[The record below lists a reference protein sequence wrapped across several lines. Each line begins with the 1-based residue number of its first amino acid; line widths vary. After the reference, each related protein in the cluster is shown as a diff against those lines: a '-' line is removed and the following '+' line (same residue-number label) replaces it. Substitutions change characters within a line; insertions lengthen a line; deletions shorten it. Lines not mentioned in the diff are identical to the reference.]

1 MAHNYLQLSLD
12 VVRALVGPENAQ
24 LLQLNASQCGALK
37 MKLQEAA
44 TNIQDFVDSLS
55 PIDRRLYEKCCK
67 TVLQEFYRVVKD
79 AEAIIHSCCDKNW
92 LQAAIK
98 LANNTEAFVDVIF
111 KLDWCTAVLG
121 NLSRDVIPGER
132 NLPKYF
138 AASIAE
144 VDQAGMMGEIERMLR
159 VDAMDDRKN
168 LRRRLG
174 ELQNGTEAL
183 DLHPDIILH
192 LLRITDPAAEDE
204 QKTEKGDFLLTIE
217 PKELRKMQL
226 IGAGAFAVVYK
237 INWLGQSFAGKYNR
251 EPLCLL
257 YLNERKILADL
268 CHPHVAQ
275 IFGCTISDPCCLV
288 MELMHTDLLW
298 HIECFSRCKSSDREA
313 LFELPVAVD
322 IMLQIAE
329 GMEYL
334 HRKRIVHRDLNPSNI
349 LINPVD
355 ILEMAD
361 AGYVQAKLTGFSVAE
376 QITCNSCF
384 AEKHVPET
392 CSLRECFSELEC
404 VGTTIWMAPELERYE
419 SSWGNPFKPDVYSY
433 ALTCCAIL
441 TGKFPFDGTTSISE
455 ARARTKAG
463 MRPTLP
469 ASLPKSLS
477 FLIERCWDTDAS
489 MRPPFFE
496 ICAELRRVKYLL
508 MSVDA
513 AATCEKCEQ
522 DQWGSM
528 FTNSEVSEKP
538 EVDEIEGRVTMLEA
552 YSVGESDTSRSM
564 VGKGETNEMATGGEI
579 TSGSMFVE
587 LGTPETLS
595 GGELRT
601 CGSKLETHAMPTI
614 DEIRTRESRIEKL
627 GTHYMPM
634 NFATL
639 GTNFLECQHE
649 SGPQI
654 SFCWR
659 VGDEDS
665 TLELV
670 FRSAESMSRV
680 VGLGLEFAKVVV
692 STSTWEVKIIGIG
705 QKSWEVMWT
714 ELTGLD
720 KNHKVGGIL
729 SVKMMGG
736 GLQDDLA
743 KEYLGGIESAQK
755 YGVGLSFA
763 NNRAYVQFTNVLHE
777 RDHCLVLHK
786 IVEYLMLEKVDLA
799 KIGNQCAVSGE
810 AGSSSRGANNSDQ
823 VNNDGTWI
831 GQMLS
836 NFRDWLSKG
845 ESKSNGDNEDNRS
858 PSNKEPPKVEDESAS
873 KNTCKITV
881 RPRAGGSF
889 MDEAGGQFFLEAP
902 FRPLNG
908 ASIDPTL
915 VFVFDKNGSFG
926 KQILVTTTT
935 SFDLGKSAPPR
946 ESNGSFGWYHNLLL
960 TSLRNVPRQAV
971 LETTL
976 CKLLMENPKDTKSSV
991 KQIDTHSSAS
1001 TSERSIAVQVGIHST
1016 HIGGHSTGTETGGKT
1031 SAREAASENPSSLDM
1046 WRGFIYRDLSAPA
1059 ESSACYDFDCSLQSP
1074 TLELLKDRK
1083 TRSTYM
1089 GSGMCGAV
1097 RPTFVGAWSIVPDD
1111 TTEDS
1116 KYAFEA
1122 ERTLKHLYK
1131 IGEEEKEH
1139 KTIQKYDVEILV
1151 NHAMT
1156 HLCNVKGD
1164 HVLRENDSVLNV
1176 MTVSKRRERK
1186 WLQYPF

>member
-1 MAHNYLQLSLD
+1 MAHNYLQLLLD
-12 VVRALVGPENAQ
+12 VVRALVGPEKAQ

-37 MKLQEAA
+37 MKLLETA
-44 TNIQDFVDSLS
+44 TSIQDFVDSLS
-55 PIDRRLYEKCCK
+55 PIRRRLYAKSCK
-67 TVLQEFYRVVKD
+67 IALQELYQVVKD

-98 LANNTEAFVDVIF
+98 LANNTEAFVHVIF
-111 KLDWCTAVLG
+111 KLDWCTAMLG
-121 NLSRDVIPGER
+121 NLSQDVIPGEW
-132 NLPKYF
+132 NVLKYG
-138 AASIAE
+138 ATLMAE

-159 VDAMDDRKN
+159 VDAVHDRKN
-168 LRRRLG
+168 LRRRLE

-183 DLHPDIILH
+183 DLRQDIILH
-192 LLRITDPAAEDE
+192 LLRITNPAAEDE

-217 PKELRKMQL
+217 PKELGKFED
-226 IGAGAFAVVYK
+226 IGWGDYGSVHK
-237 INWLGQSFAGKYNR
+237 INWLGESFAVKYYDH
-251 EPLCLL
+251 PL
-257 YLNERKILADL
+257 YLKETKILTDL
-268 CHPHVAQ
+268 CHPHVVQ
-275 IFGCTISDPCCLV
+275 LFGWTISDPWCLV
-288 MELMHTDLLW
+288 MELMDRDLRK
-298 HIECFSRCKSSDREA
+298 HITYFSTSMSSDREA

-334 HRKRIVHRDLNPSNI
+334 YRKGIVHRDLKSTNI
-349 LINPVD
+349 LVNPVS
-355 ILEMAD
+355 IPEMAD
-361 AGYVQAKLTGFSVAE
+361 AGYVQAKVADFSMA
-376 QITCNSCF
+376 ISSTSCLV
-384 AEKHVPET
+384 ENHVPDT
-392 CSLRECFSELEC
+392 CSPRECFSELEF
-404 VGTTIWMAPELERYE
+404 VGTTGWMAPEVGNYE
-419 SSWGNPFKPDVYSY
+419 SGWGNPFKTDVYSF
-433 ALTCCAIL
+433 AITCSEIL
-441 TGKFPFDGTTSISE
+441 TGKLPFGSIPRSE
-455 ARARTKAG
+455 VRARIKEG

-469 ASLPKSLS
+469 ASLPTSLS
-477 FLIERCWDTDAS
+477 SLIECCWDTDAR
-489 MRPPFFE
+489 MRPPFSE
-496 ICAELRRVKYLL
+496 ICAKLRHVKYLL

-513 AATCEKCEQ
+513 AATCKKWKQ
-522 DQWGSM
+522 DRWGNM
-528 FTNSEVSEKP
+528 FMKLLVSEKP
-538 EVDEIEGRVTMLEA
+538 EVGEIEGRVSKLEA
-552 YSVGESDTSRSM
+552 CSVGESDTPGSM
-564 VGKGETNEMATGGEI
+564 VGKGETNEMATSGEI
-579 TSGSMFVE
+579 TPGSMFVK

-595 GGELRT
+595 GGELQ
-601 CGSKLETHAMPTI
+601 
-614 DEIRTRESRIEKL
+614 TRGSRIEKL
-627 GTHYMPM
+627 GTHYMPW
-634 NFATL
+634 NIATV

-659 VGDEDS
+659 VAYEDS

-670 FRSAESMSRV
+670 FRNAVSMSCV

-705 QKSWEVMWT
+705 QESWEVMWT
-714 ELTGLD
+714 ELPGVD
-720 KNHKVGGIL
+720 KKHKVGGIFC
-729 SVKMMGG
+729 VKMMGG
-736 GLQDDLA
+736 GLQDDLT

-755 YGVGLSFA
+755 YGVGLSIA
-763 NNRAYVQFTNVLHE
+763 NNRAYVQFTNVLQE

-831 GQMLS
+831 GQKDS
-836 NFRDWLSKG
+836 NFRSWFSKG
-845 ESKSNGDNEDNRS
+845 KSKSNGDDDDNRS

-881 RPRAGGSF
+881 RPGAGGSF
-889 MDEAGGQFFLEAP
+889 WNEAGRQFLEAP
-902 FRPLNG
+902 FKSLNG

-935 SFDLGKSAPPR
+935 SFDLGKSAPQR
-946 ESNGSFGWYHNLLL
+946 EWNGSFGWYHNLLV
-960 TSLRNVPRQAV
+960 TSLTNLPKHAV

-991 KQIDTHSSAS
+991 KQIDTHSSTS
-1001 TSERSIAVQVGIHST
+1001 TLEGSIDGQLGFQNN
-1016 HIGGHSTGTETGGKT
+1016 HIGGRFTSTETGGKT
-1031 SAREAASENPSSLDM
+1031 SAREAAYENSSSSDM
-1046 WRGFIYRDLSAPA
+1046 WRGFIYRDLSESV

-1074 TLELLKDRK
+1074 TLEVLKDPLERK
-1083 TRSTYM
+1083 RYM

-1111 TTEDS
+1111 TTEAS

-1122 ERTLKHLYK
+1122 ERTLKDLYK

-1139 KTIQKYDVEILV
+1139 KTIQKYHVKILV

-1156 HLCNVKGD
+1156 HLCNLKGD
-1164 HVLRENDSVLNV
+1164 HVLREKGSVLKV
-1176 MTVSKRRERK
+1176 MRVSARGT
-1186 WLQYPF
+1186 